1 MRFGMLRLYEE
12 KQGNLK
18 TETKHKAKH
27 LNHKSKCLGTF
38 RKLNTTAKCQH
49 CGKEV
54 VLPFKCS
61 YCNGYF
67 CAEHRLPENH
77 ACPESWRARAPREE
91 APPIIVERKPTRPS
105 YKYTITYAPQPT
117 AKVFWFST
125 TELKHLTIGTLLVMG
140 VGLSYIPYIGL
151 TRKMGPE
158 ILVGLAI
165 AFTLSFLLHELAHKF
180 SAQHLGLWAEF
191 RLTMQGALITLIS
204 MLLPFFKIISP
215 GAMMIAGPATKET
228 AGKTALSGPLTN
240 VILSTICTTIAATTQ
255 NIFFWIVAWIN
266 AFIAFFNLIPF
277 GIMDGLKMFWWS
289 KKVWALAFIASVALM
304 IYTYGPIS
312 SF

>member
-91 APPIIVERKPTRPS
+91 ALPIIVEREPTRPA
-105 YKYTITYAPQPT
+105 YKYTITYAPRPT

-125 TELKHLTIGTLLVMG
+125 TELKHLTLGTLLVLG
-140 VGLSYIPYIGL
+140 VGLSFIQYVEL
-151 TRKMGPE
+151 TS
-158 ILVGLAI
+158 LVSLAI
-165 AFTLSFLLHELAHKF
+165 AFTLSFFLHELAHKF
-180 SAQHLGLWAEF
+180 SAQHFGLWAEF

-215 GAMMIAGPATKET
+215 GAVMIAGPATKEN
-228 AGKTALSGPLTN
+228 AGKIALSGPLTN
-240 VILSTICTTIAATTQ
+240 IVLSALCAIIAATTQ
-255 NIFFWIVAWIN
+255 NTSFWIVAGIN
-266 AFIAFFNLIPF
+266 ALIAFFNLIPF
-277 GIMDGLKMFWWS
+277 GIMDGLKVFWWN
-289 KKVWALAFIASVALM
+289 KKVWTLAFIASVALM
-304 IYTYGPIS
+304 IYTYGPALS